1 MKRKHWWI
9 FGRYSCWASSPL
21 LKACTY
27 SRTRFFGV
35 SLLLLLPGSLVSFPL
50 STLGHTGTHWPIWAV
65 YLNAVIGNV
74 LLFAIVSSVVAGIR
88 KSK

>member
-1 MKRKHWWI
+1 VDFRPI
-9 FGRYSCWASSPL
+9 QL
-21 LKACTY
+21 LGFLAALEGLY
-27 SRTRFFGV
+27 LLRTRFFGV

-50 STLGHTGTHWPIWAV
+50 STLGHTGTHWPIWTV

-74 LLFAIVSSVVAGIR
+74 FVFAIVPSVVAGIR